1 MKPDRERRFSDEIV
15 EQSSILS
22 TYLKKYPSF
31 FEKQRDVLDRL
42 YELIE
47 GSRAIHLYGK
57 GRSGNAAVGLA
68 LRLKHFGYNVW
79 FIGDVVKERIRP
91 GDLVILFSG
100 SGETAEVVDVAK
112 RAKKDKANVAGITSY
127 GDSTLSRYS
136 DIVFLL
142 PGGLEKRRGWEY
154 LEAQLAPE
162 SAKEPLF
169 YGGGE
174 FETMAYLFQETL
186 ISAIGRYK
194 KIPSGVVAMEHE
206 RDEIIENE

>member
-1 MKPDRERRFSDEIV
+1 MKQKGGEFSGVVV
-15 EQSSILS
+15 EQSRILPK
-22 TYLKKYPSF
+22 YLGKYPSF
-31 FEKQRDVLDRL
+31 FEKQMNELDRL
-42 YELIE
+42 YELME

-57 GRSGNAAVGLA
+57 GRSGNAAVSLA

-79 FIGDVVKERIRP
+79 FIGDVVKERIRS

-100 SGETAEVVDVAK
+100 SGETSEVIDVAK
-112 RAKKDKANVAGITSY
+112 RAKRDKANVVAITSY
-127 GDSTLSRYS
+127 RDSTLTEYS
-136 DIVFLL
+136 DLIFLL
-142 PGGLEKRRGWEY
+142 PGGLEKRKGWEY

-162 SAKEPLF
+162 SVKEPLF

-186 ISAIGRYK
+186 ISGIGKYK

-206 RDEIIENE
+206 RDEIIEVK